1 MKFFCREEHVNNT
14 FWHRR
19 FGVPAGTAILFVLEF
34 IQVIVIA
41 AAIIIPIRYFLV
53 QPFYVKG
60 ASMEPNFFDHEYLI
74 IDELSYRFSK
84 PTRGEIVVFRYP
96 NDPSEF
102 FIKRIIALPGETV
115 EVSDSQVTIY
125 NDLHPNGMI
134 LDESA
139 YLPKDTITPGRKKTT
154 LGLDEYFVLGDN
166 RDASLDSRTFGPIKS
181 AAIIGRVWLRGLPI
195 NRAGVFESPS
205 YNF

>member
-1 MKFFCREEHVNNT
+1 
-14 FWHRR
+14 
-19 FGVPAGTAILFVLEF
+19 
-34 IQVIVIA
+34 
-41 AAIIIPIRYFLV
+41 
-53 QPFYVKG
+53 
-60 ASMEPNFFDHEYLI
+60 
-74 IDELSYRFSK
+74 
-84 PTRGEIVVFRYP
+84 
-96 NDPSEF
+96 
-102 FIKRIIALPGETV
+102 
-115 EVSDSQVTIY
+115 
-125 NDLHPNGMI
+125 MI